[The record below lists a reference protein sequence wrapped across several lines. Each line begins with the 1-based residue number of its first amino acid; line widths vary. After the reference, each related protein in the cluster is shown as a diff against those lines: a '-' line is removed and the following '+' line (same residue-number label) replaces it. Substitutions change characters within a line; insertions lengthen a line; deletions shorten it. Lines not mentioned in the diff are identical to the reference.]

1 MSSIDATN
9 TRKMNRRTCL
19 GGIGLGSIALA
30 GLLAEEDAA
39 ATPSRS
45 PLEPK
50 QPHFAPSAK
59 NVIFLFMVG
68 GVSHLETFDHKPLLK
83 KYAGKSAVD
92 LFSKR
97 SSMVSI
103 QRKTTRSPRL
113 CSRSFRLSS
122 TGSVGCGSA
131 RSFPT

>member
-1 MSSIDATN
+1 MSSIDAT
-9 TRKMNRRTCL
+9 TTWKMNRRTCL

-45 PLEPK
+45 PLAPK
-50 QPHFAPSAK
+50 PPPFPPSAK

-83 KYAGKSAVD
+83 KYA
-92 LFSKR
+92 
-97 SSMVSI
+97 
-103 QRKTTRSPRL
+103 
-113 CSRSFRLSS
+113 
-122 TGSVGCGSA
+122 
-131 RSFPT
+131 

>member
-1 MSSIDATN
+1 MSSIDETT

-45 PLEPK
+45 ALEPK
-50 QPHFAPSAK
+50 QPHFTPRAK

-68 GVSHLETFDHKPLLK
+68 GASHLETFDHKPLLK
-83 KYAGKSAVD
+83 RYSGKNAVD
-92 LFSKR
+92 LFPK
-97 SSMVSI
+97 
-103 QRKTTRSPRL
+103 KT
-113 CSRSFRLSS
+113 
-122 TGSVGCGSA
+122 
-131 RSFPT
+131 

>member
-1 MSSIDATN
+1 MSSIDPT
-9 TRKMNRRTCL
+9 TTWKMNRRSCL

-39 ATPSRS
+39 AAPSRS

-50 QPHFAPSAK
+50 QPHFTPTAK

-92 LFSKR
+92 LFSKEELCLLYT
-97 SSMVSI
+97 SP
-103 QRKTTRSPRL
+103 SPRD
-113 CSRSFRLSS
+113 S
-122 TGSVGCGSA
+122 
-131 RSFPT
+131 